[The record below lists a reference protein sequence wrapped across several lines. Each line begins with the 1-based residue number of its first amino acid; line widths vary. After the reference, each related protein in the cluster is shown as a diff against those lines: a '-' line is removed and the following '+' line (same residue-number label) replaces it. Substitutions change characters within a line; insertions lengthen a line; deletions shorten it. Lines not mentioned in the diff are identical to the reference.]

1 MYNNAVTFKVVSKP
15 RDLFYI
21 ETEALPDLFETG
33 TENKSVIPTIAGAK
47 EELKNLP

>member
-21 ETEALPDLFETG
+21 ETESLLIF
-33 TENKSVIPTIAGAK
+33 
-47 EELKNLP
+47 LKPVLKINR